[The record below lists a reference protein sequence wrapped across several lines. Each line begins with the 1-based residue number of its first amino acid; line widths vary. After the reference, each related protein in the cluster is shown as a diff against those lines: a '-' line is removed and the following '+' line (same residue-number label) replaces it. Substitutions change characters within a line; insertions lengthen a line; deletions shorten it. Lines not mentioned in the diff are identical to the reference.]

1 MAQNGLILARG
12 VDNAA
17 PDVTYVVDPQT
28 GSQRSVPEG
37 VRAINASGVLAGL
50 RPVANCNDF
59 EAYLLFPDGSTRS
72 LGSPLPTQPAGS
84 WCLPPAHWISE
95 LDDQLRLSV
104 TWGDAAGAHGYLWDG
119 ATWRLQAPPRS
130 FISAFVGDHAV
141 GWSSDEALFWRAGVA
156 TDLGAGRAWALNPDD
171 LVAGEQDNVAT
182 VWSNSIATQLPL
194 PPGCQTSSARAVSDS
209 GVVGGSMLAALGAM
223 EHGFLWSGGSVQD
236 FNDFLDSHELLVTEV
251 GFIGRNGIIAG
262 RAVDMKG
269 NAQAF
274 AAIRTSAPFTPDP
287 SWREKGQILAREPAR
302 DLAIDRSAVYW
313 IGPVSLQAPSP
324 AAPAHTPIAPA
335 GGWTLRRVDKT
346 GGAVRTLAAGSE
358 PENFDG
364 SIVTGGGY
372 VYFRIW
378 EGYTAPS
385 IRRIRASG
393 GTVETVS
400 TGFADFAADDENLY
414 TRAVSDGTLLRM
426 PHSGGTP
433 MVLEVVPGT
442 GVATDGSEL
451 WYGVI
456 EASGGTIRGR
466 PRDGG
471 AAKDLFPPVSW
482 FSVFESIKVD
492 SSHVY
497 FEVSAR
503 MFHGFYRV
511 PRTGGTPER
520 LPFDDV
526 VRGFDPSLEQLF
538 RARPFLAD
546 GGNPGCL
553 IRSAADG
560 SAAACV
566 DSGPF
571 RYQSPRADA
580 DAVYVIRDLDIVR
593 IAR

>member
-1 MAQNGLILARG
+1 
-12 VDNAA
+12 
-17 PDVTYVVDPQT
+17 
-28 GSQRSVPEG
+28 
-37 VRAINASGVLAGL
+37 
-50 RPVANCNDF
+50 
-59 EAYLLFPDGSTRS
+59 
-72 LGSPLPTQPAGS
+72 LG
-84 WCLPPAHWISE
+84 
-95 LDDQLRLSV
+95 
-104 TWGDAAGAHGYLWDG
+104 
-119 ATWRLQAPPRS
+119 
-130 FISAFVGDHAV
+130 
-141 GWSSDEALFWRAGVA
+141 
-156 TDLGAGRAWALNPDD
+156 
-171 LVAGEQDNVAT
+171 
-182 VWSNSIATQLPL
+182 
-194 PPGCQTSSARAVSDS
+194 
-209 GVVGGSMLAALGAM
+209 
-223 EHGFLWSGGSVQD
+223 
-236 FNDFLDSHELLVTEV
+236 
-251 GFIGRNGIIAG
+251 
-262 RAVDMKG
+262 
-269 NAQAF
+269 
-274 AAIRTSAPFTPDP
+274 
-287 SWREKGQILAREPAR
+287 
-302 DLAIDRSAVYW
+302 
-313 IGPVSLQAPSP
+313 
-324 AAPAHTPIAPA
+324 
-335 GGWTLRRVDKT
+335 RVDKT
-346 GGAVRTLAAGSE
+346 GGAVTTLAGGSE

-378 EGYTAPS
+378 HGYTAAS
-385 IRRIRASG
+385 IRRVRASG

-414 TRAVSDGTLLRM
+414 THARSDGTLSLT

-433 MVLEVVPGT
+433 VVLEVVPGS

-451 WYGVI
+451 WYGAI
-456 EASGGTIRGR
+456 EASGGTIRAR

-482 FSVFESIKVD
+482 FSYFDSIKVD

-526 VRGFDPSLEQLF
+526 VRGFDPSLDQLF

-560 SAAACV
+560 SAAACI
-566 DSGPF
+566 DGGPF